1 MPTKSL
7 IPLICTLLLFS
18 TTLPADDYL
27 QQRQALMAEIQ
38 QDATGLRDG
47 KFSART
53 MSAMGRVPRHEFVSA
68 RLRNKA
74 YKNRP
79 LSIGHGQ
86 TISQPFIVALMT
98 DLLAISPGDKV
109 FELGTG
115 SGYQAAVLAEL
126 GADVYSME
134 IVESLGLAAAQRL
147 KRLNYTNVRV
157 EVADGYHGWPDAAP
171 FDAIIVTAAGDHIPT
186 PLIQQLKPGGR
197 MVLPVGGRYLVQQ
210 LILVTRSEDGMLLTQ
225 NILPVAFV
233 PLTGNH

>member
-1 MPTKSL
+1 MDRRLIMPTKSL

-134 IVESLGLAAAQRL
+134 IVEPLGLARHSALSAS
-147 KRLNYTNVRV
+147 T
-157 EVADGYHGWPDAAP
+157 
-171 FDAIIVTAAGDHIPT
+171 T
-186 PLIQQLKPGGR
+186 PMSG
-197 MVLPVGGRYLVQQ
+197 
-210 LILVTRSEDGMLLTQ
+210 
-225 NILPVAFV
+225 
-233 PLTGNH
+233 